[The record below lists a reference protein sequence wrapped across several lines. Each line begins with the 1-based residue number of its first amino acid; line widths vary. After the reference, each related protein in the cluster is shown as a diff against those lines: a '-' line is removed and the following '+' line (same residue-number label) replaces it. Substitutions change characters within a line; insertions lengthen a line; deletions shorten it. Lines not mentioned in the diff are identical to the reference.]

1 MAYDL
6 DRMPVSLAAL
16 LDVPPLERDA
26 WVDRALGVGEIP
38 DDGPELPRECVP
50 YLPCPVDAVLRAI
63 ELAEIRAEDVVV
75 DVGAGVG
82 RAAAIIHSLTG
93 AEVIGIEIQPALA
106 DAARALAT
114 RLGATRMKTIVGDA
128 VELASSM
135 TEATVFFLYC
145 PFGGARLATLLD
157 ALPRSRPLRI
167 CTVDVPLPSRPW
179 LALVHEA
186 PGNVALHVTR
196 PDRDPST

>member
-1 MAYDL
+1 
-6 DRMPVSLAAL
+6 VSFRTAL

-26 WVDRALGVGEIP
+26 WVDRALGIDAIP

-63 ELAEIRAEDVVV
+63 ELAGIGADDVVV
-75 DVGAGVG
+75 DVGAGIG
-82 RAAAIIHSLTG
+82 RAAALIHSLTG
-93 AEVIGIEIQPALA
+93 AEVIGIEIQPPLA
-106 DAARALAT
+106 DAARALAA
-114 RLGATRMKTIVGDA
+114 RLGATGMTTIDGDA
-128 VELASSM
+128 VELASTLTRAS
-135 TEATVFFLYC
+135 VFFLYC
-145 PFGGARLATLLD
+145 PFGGARLARLLD
-157 ALPRSRPLRI
+157 ALPRTRPLRI

-186 PGNVALHVTR
+186 PGNVAVHLTR